1 MHFYCLD
8 LNVFYFSIINL
19 RANML
24 VDRLNFESTVQISN
38 YVKTIHDLHYRWMGG
53 NDNPTMVARNR

>member
-1 MHFYCLD
+1 
-8 LNVFYFSIINL
+8 
-19 RANML
+19 ML